1 MFPFVAGGG
10 LYYLAP
16 AAELLARVLANIA
29 HLHIINKTI
38 ASPALHETKFL
49 IHIISF
55 NKGSYLPL
63 WCYATIPYLLSISY
77 LTSYIFLYPYGV

>member
-10 LYYLAP
+10 LYHLAS

-49 IHIISF
+49 IHNYSSLY
-55 NKGSYLPL
+55 GAVTCPL
-63 WCYATIPYLLSISY
+63 
-77 LTSYIFLYPYGV
+77 LT

>member
-10 LYYLAP
+10 LYHLAP

-55 NKGSYLPL
+55 NKGSCLPL
-63 WCYATIPYLLSISY
+63 LLQHHSSKSVVC
-77 LTSYIFLYPYGV
+77 LLNLS